1 MKKCVL
7 LHLKFWKMNVFE
19 KKKIH
24 QVVDILKDVRKIA
37 IVSHFNP
44 DGDAVGSSLA
54 LYHYFK
60 NAGYEVTSILPN
72 PFPGFLAWMPLSNE
86 IIVAEKAKKKAR
98 EALKSADLIF
108 VVDMNAPHRCGNVL
122 EDALAK
128 STAHK
133 ILIDHHIMPDLDCDV
148 MFSTPKTTSTCEL
161 VYQFLGKISGKED
174 RITHEIASCI
184 YVGMITDTGSLS
196 YACNYSLTYN
206 IIGKLM
212 KKGIDG
218 EQIHRNVYDNYEE
231 SRFKLLGLCL
241 NQRLTLMRPLST
253 SYMYLD
259 LKDLKDNGYK
269 AGDTEGFVNYGLS
282 LQGIQFTAFFVER
295 EDRIRVSFRSKGSF
309 DVSQFARIHFNGGGH
324 KNASAAFFYGTLEES
339 IEHFKKAVK
348 QYADVLNPENFK

>member
-7 LHLKFWKMNVFE
+7 LHLNFWKMSVFE
-19 KKKIH
+19 KKKIQ
-24 QVVDILKDVRKIA
+24 QVADILKDVHKIA

-86 IIVAEKAKKKAR
+86 IIVAEKARKKAR
-98 EALKSADLIF
+98 EALKTADLVF
-108 VVDMNAPHRCGNVL
+108 VVDMNAPHRCGNIL
-122 EDALAK
+122 EDVLAK
-128 STAHK
+128 SPAHK
-133 ILIDHHIMPDLDCDV
+133 ILIDHHILPDFDCDV

-161 VYQFLGKISGKED
+161 VYQFLDRLSGKED
-174 RITHEIASCI
+174 PFTHEIASCI

-196 YACNYSLTYN
+196 YACNYPSTYK
-206 IIGKLM
+206 IISKLM

-241 NQRLTLMRPLST
+241 NQRLTLLRNLST
-253 SYMYLD
+253 SYMFLD
-259 LKDLKDNGYK
+259 LKDLKKNGYK

-282 LQGIQFTAFFVER
+282 LHGIQFTAFFVER

-309 DVSQFARIHFNGGGH
+309 DVSHFARTHFNGGGH